1 MKNTT
6 AINLK
11 GNAARG
17 YMFAMYQKRI
27 AKLEALNSAL
37 RHLVNAHD
45 NYLCTVDNTTTVSPK
60 LLRLE
65 EARARVDALDAE
77 RDGAA

>member
-1 MKNTT
+1 MAKGTT
-6 AINLK
+6 INLK

-17 YMFAMYQKRI
+17 FMIGMYQDKI
-27 AKLEALNSAL
+27 DKLEASNAAL

-60 LLRLE
+60 LLLLE

-77 RDGAA
+77 KDGAA